1 MEFTSFL
8 EFLKQYGGPAMAVL
22 GAAFAAFFAGLGSA
36 RGVGIVGE
44 AATGVVIEDP
54 EKFGKTLILQV
65 IPGTQGFYGFITALI
80 ILSRIGLL
88 AGGLKE
94 LSLYQGI
101 LYFVA
106 ALPIAIIGYRS
117 AIYQGRV
124 AAAGIQI
131 LAKRP
136 DKFFDGVIYAVMVE
150 TYAVIAL
157 ITSILMV
164 VNIKL

>member
-1 MEFTSFL
+1 MEFIQQF
-8 EFLKQYGGPAMAVL
+8 GGPIMAIL
-22 GAAFAAFFAGLGSA
+22 GAALAAFFAGLGSS

-88 AGGLKE
+88 SGGLE
-94 LSLYQGI
+94 PLTLSQGV
-101 LYFVA
+101 LYFIA
-106 ALPIAIIGYRS
+106 ALPMAIVGYRS
-117 AIYQGRV
+117 AIYQVSV
-124 AAAGIQI
+124 AASGIQI

-136 DKFFDGVIYAVMVE
+136 EKFFDGVIYAVMVE

-157 ITSILMV
+157 ITSILMI
-164 VNIKL
+164 VNIK